1 VKPVAVLILI
11 LIVVAVFFLAR
22 TIPAARDRLEE
33 WLLRRRVY
41 GLAVAA
47 LGALMYLSSENRYNR
62 GLGVLLGVSGLI
74 ELLAFERSSAP
85 SSLLTHR
92 LHLLILS
99 FPLAVA
105 VWAIATLP
113 PAALWSRLVYCAVA
127 FFGPLIIFRETR
139 RAVAG
144 DTASFQKRAHD
155 MEAQQAALEARPIGP
170 NASQVRAFLA
180 ALNRL
185 TPGQWETVMS
195 RGEPGIGAMRA
206 LELAGRAEERS
217 HAVAM
222 LSNQLDGDY
231 RRGSVA
237 SMAVE
242 GLVVR
247 DQMTE
252 RDLAALY
259 APFEPL
265 IPIAALGGRAPSTP
279 A

>member
-11 LIVVAVFFLAR
+11 LIVVAVLFLAR

-62 GLGVLLGVSGLI
+62 GLGVLLGFSGLI

-127 FFGPLIIFRETR
+127 FFAPLIIFRETR

-155 MEAQQAALEARPIGP
+155 MEVQQAALEARPIGP

-195 RGEPGIGAMRA
+195 RGELGIGAMRA
-206 LELAGRAEERS
+206 LEQAGRAEERS